1 MNNRRVE
8 NNEFFRKKTV
18 REWDFVPLIKG
29 LSDQLN
35 EYYGALF
42 HASKVWIVGLEAHY
56 KHHTDLQRGYNWH
69 CAKGKK
75 KSQKHLILQD
85 CFILFDRARSQ
96 LELLY
101 RGEEASE
108 KESRYGNSDKN
119 NVYCFISF
127 GSLRKKAFAFGVI

>member
-1 MNNRRVE
+1 MNIMVHYFMPPKCELSGWRRIINTTPISSADTIDIAQKE
-8 NNEFFRKKTV
+8 KKT
-18 REWDFVPLIKG
+18 
-29 LSDQLN
+29 
-35 EYYGALF
+35 
-42 HASKVWIVGLEAHY
+42 
-56 KHHTDLQRGYNWH
+56 
-69 CAKGKK
+69 
-75 KSQKHLILQD
+75 SQKHLILQD